1 MRSGGQAA
9 QFLQLGI
16 DRYTEGRLEEAVE
29 CWRQALNLA
38 PQDVRARAYVS
49 WGEWRLQLPEDEEY
63 PSDDTLAQERTL
75 VFAMPKVLDEDE
87 TEQTQDGQKLT
98 ESARTANSR
107 DDTIRFATHSA
118 SPHRPLGAGAPSGRD
133 PNLALGGEEEG
144 TTPRRGLYSDD
155 DDEPTQLFPREV
167 DLVAKLSPFNR
178 IVQVGVPPPRLKPQA
193 AFILS
198 QADGTLTLEELLDI
212 CAMPQDEALR
222 LVAQLVDEGALVLE
236 G

>member
-16 DRYTEGRLEEAVE
+16 DRYTEGRLEEAVD

-38 PQDVRARAYVS
+38 PQDVRARAYVD
-49 WGEWRLQLPEDEEY
+49 WGEWRLQLPADEEY

-75 VFAMPKVLDEDE
+75 VFALPKVLDEEDS
-87 TEQTQDGQKLT
+87 EQTQEGRELE
-98 ESARTANSR
+98 ESAHAAASR

-118 SPHRPLGAGAPSGRD
+118 NPHRPLDPRAQSGEA
-133 PNLALGGEEEG
+133 NLALGGEDDG
-144 TTPRRGLYSDD
+144 PTPRRALFSDD

-178 IVQVGVPPPRLKPQA
+178 IVQVGVPPPRLRPQA

>member
-63 PSDDTLAQERTL
+63 PSDDTLTQERTL
-75 VFAMPKVLDEDE
+75 VFALPKVLSEDDA
-87 TEQTQDGQKLT
+87 EQTQVGR
-98 ESARTANSR
+98 EIEEVARAAASE

-118 SPHRPLGAGAPSGRD
+118 SPHRPLDPEAGPAREPR
-133 PNLALGGEEEG
+133 LALGGEEDSP
-144 TTPRRGLYSDD
+144 TPRRGLYSDD
-155 DDEPTQLFPREV
+155 DDEPTQLFPRET

-193 AFILS
+193 AFLLS

-212 CAMPQDEALR
+212 CAMPHDEALR